1 MTHFQKPCTAKA
13 KKEYKNQCNIRHTL
27 STVKHRNTIRHCLS
41 KIIKQIVT
49 NDKLSNCTNYKHCH
63 KRSK

>member
-1 MTHFQKPCTAKA
+1 MAHFQALHMPNI

-27 STVKHRNTIRHCLS
+27 STVKKNIIIRHSLN

-49 NDKLSNCTNYKHCH
+49 NDKISNRILNTL
-63 KRSK
+63 

>member
-1 MTHFQKPCTAKA
+1 MTHFQKPCTAKV

-27 STVKHRNTIRHCLS
+27 STVKKNIIIRHSLN

-49 NDKLSNCTNYKHCH
+49 NDKMSNCILNTL
-63 KRSK
+63 